1 MFPYIFP
8 ARRFSYV
15 LPCHYFVLSFLGVAA
30 PLMSAIGLWHGAPG
44 EIYFFMLLRSFTGTS
59 TQKEL

>member
-15 LPCHYFVLSFLGVAA
+15 LPCHYFVLSFLGVA

-44 EIYFFMLLRSFTGTS
+44 EIYFFHVVTIFHRH
-59 TQKEL
+59 